1 MGKRKSLVRQGV
13 EKLLSMAAYGHS
25 KHDDKRKNHGKP
37 AREKIYSS
45 CTMDN
50 YLDVATRFLKWVQ
63 RAHGC
68 RDLDETQQYVPDY
81 LTIRIVS
88 KSPWTVRME
97 AAALAKLFQCSTTG
111 LGVELPKRHRKSIK
125 QHRENK
131 WVGHFN
137 PDHYPHLVAFSK
149 ASGLRRHE
157 LEMVSPMDVYR
168 DDNGRVFVFVRS
180 GKGGKSRHAPCLND
194 EPLRIAQQAVAEGR
208 ELVFEHIPKYMPV
221 HEYRARYAQEI
232 YRRNVRDLA
241 NLPRNER
248 YICRGDMAGKV
259 FDKKAM
265 SMASQALGHSRLSV
279 IADHYLYEPS

>member
-13 EKLLSMAAYGHS
+13 EKLLSMAAYGQS

-37 AREKIYSS
+37 AKEKVYSS

-50 YLDVATRFLKWVQ
+50 YIDVVSRYLKWAQ
-63 RAHGC
+63 KAHGC
-68 RDLDETQQYVPDY
+68 RDLDETRQHVSDY
-81 LTIRIVS
+81 LTIRIAS

-97 AAALAKLFQCSTTG
+97 AAALAKLFQCSTTE
-111 LGVELPKRHRKSIK
+111 LGVEFPQRHRKDIT
-125 QHRENK
+125 QHRGNK

-137 PDHYPHLVAFSK
+137 PNNYPDLVAFSK
-149 ASGLRRHE
+149 ATGLRRHE

-168 DDNGRVFVFVRS
+168 DDNGQVFVFVRS
-180 GKGGKSRHAPCLND
+180 GKGGKSRYAPSLND
-194 EPLRIAQQAVAEGR
+194 EPLHIAQRAATEGR
-208 ELVFEHIPKYMPV
+208 DLIFEHIPKYMPV
-221 HEYRARYAQEI
+221 HEYRAQYAQEI
-232 YRRNVRDLA
+232 YRRNARSIA
-241 NLPRNER
+241 NLTRNER